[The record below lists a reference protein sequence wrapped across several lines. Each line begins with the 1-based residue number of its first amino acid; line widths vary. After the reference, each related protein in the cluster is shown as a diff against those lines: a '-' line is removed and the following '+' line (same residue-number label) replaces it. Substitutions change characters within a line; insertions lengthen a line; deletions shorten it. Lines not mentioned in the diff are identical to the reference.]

1 MARKASLMNVQTYW
15 LIVAPGLL
23 FGLSLVGWLA
33 LWVTRPGN
41 VIQAGSSEQATAGP
55 PLILLRHSFCT
66 TVLCGERPQQGHRG
80 RA

>member
-1 MARKASLMNVQTYW
+1 MNVQTYW

-41 VIQAGSSEQATAGP
+41 VIQAGSSERATGGP
-55 PLILLRHSFCT
+55 PL
-66 TVLCGERPQQGHRG
+66 RG
-80 RA
+80 WRLAVVFAPVAVTALALAFAIPFIRM

>member
-1 MARKASLMNVQTYW
+1 MNVQTYW

-55 PLILLRHSFCT
+55 PLRVC
-66 TVLCGERPQQGHRG
+66 
-80 RA
+80 